1 MMLCRTKKEL
11 KIRRVLKKEDIGNVE
26 KKIIEKAKV
35 LSGDWMLPPCR
46 TQGQSAKLALDRFVQ
61 IWCLYFLIVSALA
74 FDCLSLE
81 R

>member
-1 MMLCRTKKEL
+1 MQDKKRIKE
-11 KIRRVLKKEDIGNVE
+11 KKSIEKEDIGNVE
-26 KKIIEKAKV
+26 KKRIEKAKV

-61 IWCLYFLIVSALA
+61 IWYLYFCIVFALA
-74 FDCLSLE
+74 FDCLSQE